1 MKVIVIGGG
10 PAGMIAAM
18 ASAQNGNDVTIL
30 EKMEMLGKKLLI
42 TGKGRCN
49 ITSSLP
55 IDEFIKNIPGN
66 GMFMYSSFNNF
77 TNEDIIKLLKQEGV
91 ETKVERG
98 NRVFPVSDKSQDVQK
113 ALIRILK
120 KLNVNIITNARVKK
134 ILVNDV
140 ADCIKDE
147 RQESKNCEK
156 VNIENEIK
164 QNHNLKYENKKEFA
178 NKNNSEM
185 KMLVKGVIA
194 NINGKDTKI
203 AADKV
208 ILATGGMSYPGTGS
222 TGDGYKLAKELGHTV
237 TKIRASLVP
246 LTVHSGRDLKICKSM
261 QGLSLKNVN
270 IKIKDTSKSK
280 VIYEDFG
287 EMLFTHF
294 GVSGPTILSGSAH
307 LLRYKN
313 VDELLK
319 DRKIVLSIDLKPA
332 LSEEKLDDR
341 ILRDFN
347 EEKNKDFKNSLDK
360 LLPKKMIDV
369 IIELSEIS
377 PNKKVNEITK
387 KERLELV
394 HLLKN
399 LEISISGFR
408 PIEEAIITSG
418 GINIK
423 EINPKTM
430 ESKIVKGLY
439 FAGEIIDVDAYTG
452 GVNLQSA
459 YSTGYTAGKE

>member
-10 PAGMIAAM
+10 PAGMMAAM

-140 ADCIKDE
+140 ANNIED

-156 VNIENEIK
+156 ISNENEMK
-164 QNHNLKYENKKEFA
+164 QSHNLKYENKKEIA

-280 VIYEDFG
+280 VMYEDFG

-307 LLRYKN
+307 LLRYKK

-452 GVNLQSA
+452 GFNLQIA
-459 YSTGYTAGKE
+459 YSTGYTAGKK